1 MPDDDTKTLTLRVMQ
16 LPGVSGHVELAD
28 LSWCSVVCGPNNG
41 GKTRLLRGFLKEKNF
56 EVGRVLTPA
65 NHEHFAEPFKNNSFA
80 GQRFNSQSQPAN
92 ALVIAQQLLR
102 ERIHWYPSDIDDF
115 VRAATLR
122 YENKYRPLGS
132 QDAALLFAGTFRALF
147 TDYVQPKVSY
157 LPPKRRLDAPGALNE
172 PIQDAEI
179 DSSKVIGQLF
189 ALKNAPLDDKRYARY
204 REIVKL
210 FKRVADA
217 DFDVAL
223 QSGAGANIYLRIK
236 PPKSSAYRD
245 STEVGLGYQD
255 ALTICYCLTEPNVDV
270 LIVEEAENHLHPDM
284 QRKLLRTFVS
294 GEYKKRVIVS
304 THSPTF
310 LERPEKTKIFVC
322 RTDREPNV
330 YDTTNQAVALDAM
343 GVSNL
348 SPLTSDYIL
357 LVEGAG
363 DVAAY
368 RVLLDRLGIAQRLRV
383 SIVPLSGDNMNS
395 FPLDTFHAAFQVRA
409 IVDLDPGS
417 KKQRDIFIKSCQDR
431 SIPVHQLERYAIEHY
446 FDADAYKRVFPEHA
460 DKIPS
465 KIAPKVAIEKQ
476 LSFTGRSWTESLA
489 KLADAV
495 DIDYVTSSDL
505 GAKLV
510 EFFPEVEAGS

>member
-1 MPDDDTKTLTLRVMQ
+1 MPLGSTETLTLRVKE
-16 LPGVSGHVELAD
+16 LPGVDGHVELAD

-41 GKTRLLRGFLKEKNF
+41 GKTRLLRGLLVEKNL
-56 EVGRVLTPA
+56 EVARVISPA
-65 NHEHFAEPFKNNSFA
+65 DLELFAAPFKSNQFA
-80 GQRFNSQSQPAN
+80 GNRFTNGQVPHN
-92 ALVIAQQLLR
+92 ALEVATNLLS
-102 ERIHWYPSDIDDF
+102 EQHHWYPSDIDDF
-115 VRAATLR
+115 VRTASKRYANNYGQLAA
-122 YENKYRPLGS
+122 
-132 QDAALLFAGTFRALF
+132 QDGTLLFGSTFRGLF
-147 TDYVQPKVSY
+147 TDTAQAKVFY
-157 LPPKRRLDAPGALNE
+157 LPPKRRLDAPGTLNE
-172 PIQDAEI
+172 PARDAEI
-179 DSSKVIGQLF
+179 DSSKVLGQLF

-204 REIVKL
+204 RDVVKL
-210 FKRVADA
+210 FKQVTDA

-223 QSGAGANIYLRIK
+223 QSGSGASIFLRIR
-236 PPKSSAYRD
+236 PPKSTAYRD

-255 ALTICYCLTEPNVDV
+255 ALTICYCLTEPDVDV

-322 RTDREPNV
+322 RTDREPSV

-348 SPLTSDYIL
+348 SPLTSDFIL

-368 RVLLDRLGIAQRLRV
+368 RVLLDRLGIAQRVRI
-383 SIVPLSGDNMNS
+383 SIVPLSGDNMNW
-395 FPLDTFHAAFQVRA
+395 FPLDTFRAAFQVRA

-417 KKQRDIFIKSCQDR
+417 KKQRDIFIKACQDK
-431 SIPVHQLERYAIEHY
+431 SIPIHQLERYAIENY
-446 FDADAYKRVFPEHA
+446 FDADAYMRVFPEHI
-460 DKIPS
+460 DKIPP

-495 DIDYVTSSDL
+495 DIDCITSSDL
-505 GAKLV
+505 GATLV
-510 EFFPEVEAGS
+510 QFFPEVEAGT